1 LEIVEH
7 ERGFTTRSLRHRV
20 DLGEAHPIS
29 TPIYQSA
36 TYSFDDPEILA
47 ETIRRGKDSGFV
59 YTRWHN
65 PTRAA
70 LEEVMADL
78 EGGERAVSFASGM
91 AAISTVLAS
100 LAGNGDHVVTS
111 PALYG
116 GSHSVMTKIL
126 PRWGVDVTMTG
137 SHRAEDLAAAL
148 RPDTKVCYAE
158 TIGNP
163 ALPVTDLEALSR
175 SCRDNGTRLVVDNT
189 FASPYLCN
197 PLARGADVVVHSATK
212 YIGGHSDLTGG
223 AAIGSEGLM
232 REVREWSI
240 DLGGVAGT
248 LDAWLAIRGVQTL
261 ALRMERHCTNAATL
275 ARMLEGHPKVARVWY
290 PGLPSHPD
298 HEVAARLLR
307 SGGGMLSFE
316 LAGGYDAGTRFQE
329 ALEIALIGAS
339 LGGVHTLAVHAASV
353 THTQLS
359 PEQRRA
365 AGIGDGFIRVSV
377 GIEDLEDLLEDFDRA
392 LEKA

>member
-1 LEIVEH
+1 VA
-7 ERGFTTRSLRHRV
+7 EREPGFTTRALRSRV
-20 DLGEAHPIS
+20 ELGDARPVS
-29 TPIYQSA
+29 TPIYQTA
-36 TYSFDDPEILA
+36 TYAFDDPEVLA
-47 ETIRRGKDSGFV
+47 ETIRRGKDSGYV

-70 LEEVMADL
+70 LEEVVADL
-78 EGGERAVSFASGM
+78 ERGERAVSFSSGM

-100 LAGNGDHVVTS
+100 LAGTGDHVVTS

-116 GSHSVMTKIL
+116 GSHSMMTRVL
-126 PRWGVDVTMTG
+126 PRWGVDVTMTP
-137 SHRAEDLAAAL
+137 SHRAEDLTAAL
-148 RPDTKVCYAE
+148 RPGTKLCYVE

-163 ALPVTDLEALSR
+163 ALPVPDLEALGR
-175 SCRDNGTRLVVDNT
+175 ACRENGTRLVVDNT

-197 PLARGADVVVHSATK
+197 PLALGTDVVVHSATK

-223 AAIGSEGLM
+223 LAVASAEIIHGI
-232 REVREWSI
+232 REWSI

-248 LDAWLAIRGVQTL
+248 LDAWLAIRGAQTL
-261 ALRMERHCTNAATL
+261 ALRMERHCANAEVL
-275 ARMLEGHPKVARVWY
+275 AEMLERHPKVSRVWY

-298 HEVAARLLR
+298 HEVARRILR
-307 SGGGMLSFE
+307 AGGGMLSFD
-316 LAGGYDAGTRFQE
+316 LAGGYDGGTRFQE
-329 ALEIALIGAS
+329 ALQVALVGAS

-353 THTQLS
+353 THTQLT
-359 PEQRRA
+359 PEERRA

-377 GIEDLEDLLEDFDRA
+377 GIEDVDDLLEDFDRA